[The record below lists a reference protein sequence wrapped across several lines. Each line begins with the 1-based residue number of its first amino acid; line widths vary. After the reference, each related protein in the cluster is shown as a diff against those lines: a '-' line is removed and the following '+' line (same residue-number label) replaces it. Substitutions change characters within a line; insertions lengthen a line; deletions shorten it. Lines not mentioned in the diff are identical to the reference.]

1 MRDGDNRE
9 WEVPSTIQENLPQ
22 RSLQEM
28 RFAWTDNFGGVPVTT
43 ETREVLKKVALRLE
57 ELRCHLEQCNPSDF
71 DFSEAWETFGE
82 ICGAQVVAHESAL
95 GKLQYKLLG
104 LIGRSQN
111 QGAFLRGISRG
122 FGLNLRQYLDALER
136 RDSLA
141 RWNSFCASM
150 MGWACPVTPG
160 PAFTH
165 RQVSSP
171 LGFP

>member
-1 MRDGDNRE
+1 MGSPVHHSGKLAPAFLTGDALCLE
-9 WEVPSTIQENLPQ
+9 
-22 RSLQEM
+22 
-28 RFAWTDNFGGVPVTT
+28 DNFGGVPVTT

-136 RDSLA
+136 REPRLLA
-141 RWNSFCASM
+141 GTVFV
-150 MGWACPVTPG
+150 PV
-160 PAFTH
+160 
-165 RQVSSP
+165 
-171 LGFP
+171 